1 MPSPEAGGVHHAEGL
16 EGPAQHDFDPDV
28 LVRDF
33 SLVAEVSGEQHDH
46 LTQRAPQD
54 THSQPPSQPSILHE
68 VHRTRTVPLKD
79 DDAPRKHI
87 ERPRSSGKPTS
98 EGFQFGKAQKAQMD
112 MSRRIGPKTQ
122 VNDAHERHAATEQGN
137 SAPLVDDAN
146 IEVTARDRPGYE
158 EAGMEHSKDATS
170 EKPLEA
176 PSETHRADLNSLPS
190 QTAQTADPSLD
201 AARADHANAR
211 DNSTSCQQAFH
222 IQSEQVPF
230 PALVVGEKTQG
241 QHTEH
246 VRPPT
251 ATAGSQEKF
260 GPNNFLSGSHTQHAV
275 APLSNAAGKNAKR
288 IPREQQHSADP
299 LGSEMWEAGESTS
312 VPSATSG
319 TAISEVR
326 FRPPHPRVKALAQK
340 GGRGMAEGNT
350 YQQRPEQDEHTMD
363 ACVHGQS
370 YVVPEQSCYIQDQHQ
385 GPPSIKRQSL
395 GNVPPRKGP
404 SDPKPDSTK
413 QGQLHSL
420 NTQAGPAR
428 ITKAGA
434 GTKQARGITKA
445 TKGTGRPG
453 EPMKPSGAGL
463 DIHSSQVL
471 NIWQKLFEKEQRDLT
486 AKEVARRE
494 SCEAEVARLRS
505 AEQEHD
511 AALKAANKAKLNAST
526 KLQQLQGAN
535 EELSKRIRELE
546 ACLSDTSHE
555 VKELQRDKKIAATAC
570 SKTEKKIEM
579 LEADK
584 KSLVISHDDAQ
595 QKASQELSATKIKLT
610 EMQKDLEDANQ
621 LIGRLNAEVSQ
632 KAHDLE
638 EQKDRV
644 AQLLRD
650 NEETLAKYND
660 IDGEISKLGPSLEK
674 PLAELTHSV
683 KELLEQQ
690 ATKDS
695 VEDIAQR
702 IGNIPS
708 LLSDEHVDF
717 SNLQVTLQSLNDSV
731 QTGFDDLKQSTKSSS
746 QDDSAFEQRLM
757 SRLQEEFRSFAS
769 SQENLVEAQNMRAAL
784 EERCN
789 TLRHSES
796 ELQRKLD
803 AAAGIE
809 EASQRSLVA
818 VQTEL
823 SCLKSSLTV
832 DSTRLQQLEI
842 SKAAVDRELRNAL
855 ARIHEEEQ
863 KRRALSEVELGLRQE
878 VMELKEHLRDAKD
891 STSKPQT
898 TSNGG
903 RTDVSQLIKAAQE
916 EARLYY
922 AKHSRDVV
930 EGAKAKHANEL
941 RAEQAKTRQSGETLR
956 FQSAQIASLKE
967 QICRKDSEL
976 QSLKGSVPTENA
988 TIDDLQRQLDVAKS
1002 ENAKIRNL
1010 REAENDEKLK
1020 ELQQQLSG
1028 VQTQKQETDLKCQQ
1042 LQQDNDTVQKQLGA
1056 TNNELAMIHRQLE
1069 ETQTLLKESEQEAAR
1084 QKSDAEEM
1092 LLQREEQWAAE
1103 FDGIRSQLQE
1113 SNAQLQENE
1122 ASHQLQCEEYAE
1134 QLRSQVPTS
1143 ENNEPGKDDEM
1154 TQQLR
1159 HPAEDVSRPPAS
1171 VSPNTLRS
1179 PVPEIMAPAANSG
1192 SIRKP
1197 RRKLDRSNKSVSH
1210 SVAITQ
1216 PEESQLLHNLTDPQ
1230 CRTQPGLQGSRTQ
1243 VSHRSS
1249 DGSTFGEDF
1258 WVSQELGRHEKLTE
1272 QGVDRLQSQGEME
1285 VEIPET
1291 LQDSLRKPKLF
1302 SEFAREQEVS
1312 QENDPTSGLS
1322 SAQSSDLDIPEGLAA
1337 LHIQQEDRVE
1347 TTPTPEGRG
1356 TDGTVRQ
1363 TYASME
1369 NPFFEEE
1376 RPVSRANMSRRLETS
1391 YQLRQESYQSGS
1403 GVAEASLPRTPLHPP
1418 HGIERAESG
1427 QCSSPLFMEPPKPK
1441 NNVTY
1446 SHHQTTQSTKA
1457 EQDSN
1462 STPSGALK
1470 RPKSGDYDESSSK
1483 RVKGTSNKYRS
1494 SPIMTRAT
1502 SRAGPRSQ
1510 VAESQSQDLRVRFP
1524 EEPSQVSANAG
1535 SQPQSAPQNP
1545 SQPQAQ
1551 QPTRVPSM
1559 SRMRTS
1565 EGSRNATP
1573 KKARRRKTDEIGGRF
1588 DQEIKSL

>member
-1 MPSPEAGGVHHAEGL
+1 MPSPEAGGVHHTEGL
-16 EGPAQHDFDPDV
+16 KGPAQHDFDPDV

-46 LTQRAPQD
+46 LTQRASQD

-68 VHRTRTVPLKD
+68 VHRTCTVPLKD

-87 ERPRSSGKPTS
+87 ERPRSSGKPAS
-98 EGFQFGKAQKAQMD
+98 QGFQWSKAQPAQMD

-122 VNDAHERHAATEQGN
+122 VNDAHERYAATEQGN
-137 SAPLVDDAN
+137 SVPLVDDAN
-146 IEVTARDRPGYE
+146 INVTARDRPGYE

-176 PSETHRADLNSLPS
+176 PSETHRAHLNSLPS
-190 QTAQTADPSLD
+190 QTDHTADPSLD
-201 AARADHANAR
+201 AARADHSNAR
-211 DNSTSCQQAFH
+211 DNSTSCQQTFH
-222 IQSEQVPF
+222 IQSEQIPF
-230 PALVVGEKTQG
+230 PALVGREQTQG
-241 QHTEH
+241 KQTKH

-251 ATAGSQEKF
+251 ATAGRQEKF
-260 GPNNFLSGSHTQHAV
+260 GPNKFLSGSHTQHVV
-275 APLSNAAGKNAKR
+275 APLSNATGKNTKR

-299 LGSEMWEAGESTS
+299 LGCEMWEASESTS
-312 VPSATSG
+312 VPSAISG

-326 FRPPHPRVKALAQK
+326 SRPPHPRVKALAQQ

-350 YQQRPEQDEHTMD
+350 YQQRPEQDEHAMD
-363 ACVHGQS
+363 ACIQGQS
-370 YVVPEQSCYIQDQHQ
+370 YVVPERSCYMQDHHQ
-385 GPPSIKRQSL
+385 GSPSIKKQSL
-395 GNVPPRKGP
+395 GNVPSRKGP
-404 SDPKPDSTK
+404 SDPKTDSTK
-413 QGQLHSL
+413 EGQLHSL
-420 NTQAGPAR
+420 NTQAAPAR

-434 GTKQARGITKA
+434 GTKQARVTKA

-453 EPMKPSGAGL
+453 EPIKPSGAGL
-463 DIHSSQVL
+463 DIHSSHVL

-511 AALKAANKAKLNAST
+511 AALKAAKKAKLNAST
-526 KLQQLQGAN
+526 KLQQLQSAN
-535 EELSKRIRELE
+535 NELNKRIRELE

-570 SKTEKKIEM
+570 SKAEKKIEM

-584 KSLVISHDDAQ
+584 KSLAISHDDAQ
-595 QKASQELSATKIKLT
+595 QKVLQELSATKIKLT

-621 LIGRLNAEVSQ
+621 LIGRLNAEASQ
-632 KAHDLE
+632 KGHDLE

-695 VEDIAQR
+695 VEDVAQR
-702 IGNIPS
+702 IGNLPS
-708 LLSDEHVDF
+708 LLSNEHVDF

-731 QTGFDDLKQSTKSSS
+731 QTKFDDLKQSTKSSS

-757 SRLQEEFRSFAS
+757 TRLQEEFRSFAS
-769 SQENLVEAQNMRAAL
+769 SQENLLEAQNMKAAL

-803 AAAGIE
+803 AAAGTQ

-842 SKAAVDRELRNAL
+842 SKAAVDQELRNAL

-878 VMELKEHLRDAKD
+878 VMELK
-891 STSKPQT
+891 
-898 TSNGG
+898 
-903 RTDVSQLIKAAQE
+903 VSQLIETAQE

-930 EGAKAKHANEL
+930 EGANAKHANEL
-941 RAEQAKTRQSGETLR
+941 RAEQEKTRQSGETLR

-967 QICRKDSEL
+967 QICRKSSEL
-976 QSLKGSVPTENA
+976 QSLKDSVPAENA

-1002 ENAKIRNL
+1002 ENAKIRDL

-1028 VQTQKQETDLKCQQ
+1028 VQTQKQEIDLKCQQ
-1042 LQQDNDTVQKQLGA
+1042 LQQDNDTVQEQLEA

-1103 FDGIRSQLQE
+1103 VDGIRSQLQE

-1122 ASHQLQCEEYAE
+1122 ASHQLHCEEYEE

-1159 HPAEDVSRPPAS
+1159 HPTEDVSRPPAS
-1171 VSPNTLRS
+1171 VSPNALRS
-1179 PVPEIMAPAANSG
+1179 PVPETMVPAANSR

-1210 SVAITQ
+1210 SVARTQ
-1216 PEESQLLHNLTDPQ
+1216 PEESQPLHNPTDDSQ
-1230 CRTQPGLQGSRTQ
+1230 GHTQPGIQGSRTQ

-1258 WVSQELGRHEKLTE
+1258 WVSQELGKHEKLTE
-1272 QGVDRLQSQGEME
+1272 QGVDLLQSQGEME

-1302 SEFAREQEVS
+1302 SEFAREQEDI
-1312 QENDPTSGLS
+1312 QENDATSSLS
-1322 SAQSSDLDIPEGLAA
+1322 SAQSSNLDIPEGLAA
-1337 LHIQQEDRVE
+1337 LHLQQEDRAE
-1347 TTPTPEGRG
+1347 ATPTPEGRG
-1356 TDGTVRQ
+1356 TDGTARQ

-1418 HGIERAESG
+1418 HGTERAESG
-1427 QCSSPLFMEPPKPK
+1427 ECSSPLFMEPPKPK

-1446 SHHQTTQSTKA
+1446 SHRQTTQSTKA
-1457 EQDSN
+1457 EQDSH

-1470 RPKSGDYDESSSK
+1470 RPNSGDYDEPSSK

-1535 SQPQSAPQNP
+1535 SQPQSAPQKP
-1545 SQPQAQ
+1545 SQPQSQ

-1559 SRMRTS
+1559 SRMKTS
-1565 EGSRNATP
+1565 EGSSSGGTRNATP